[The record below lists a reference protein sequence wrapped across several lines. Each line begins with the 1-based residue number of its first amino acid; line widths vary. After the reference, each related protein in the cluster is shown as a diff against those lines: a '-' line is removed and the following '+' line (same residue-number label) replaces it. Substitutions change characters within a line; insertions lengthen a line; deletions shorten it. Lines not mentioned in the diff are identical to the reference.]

1 MLLEGDTRVVFYVKN
16 ANKTCPG
23 NIVIRANDSGIV
35 VILTCNIHLIKSDG
49 QCNPEH
55 NYQSSRVC
63 ISIVDVQNVS
73 SLLFFSL
80 DRITHLPVL
89 EKVNSKLCL

>member
-1 MLLEGDTRVVFYVKN
+1 MHLEGDTRVVFYVKN

-49 QCNPEH
+49 
-55 NYQSSRVC
+55 
-63 ISIVDVQNVS
+63 
-73 SLLFFSL
+73 
-80 DRITHLPVL
+80 
-89 EKVNSKLCL
+89 